1 MANKKIQ
8 HKAAVAKPRLDAGSI
23 WLAGVGAASL
33 ARKHGVVVL
42 GDLIAEGRRLQAEA
56 GKFVHE
62 ARVDAQAQV
71 KGLLTPV
78 KARLQQEA
86 KKAGALVEAGV
97 AGALGRVGIPSKADI
112 DELSQ
117 RVATLS
123 RQLKAATKNA

>member
-1 MANKKIQ
+1 MANKKSQ
-8 HKAAVAKPRLDAGSI
+8 NNSHATKAQVNAGTI

-33 ARKHGVVVL
+33 ARKHGKLLL
-42 GDLIAEGRRLQAEA
+42 GDFVAEGRRLQGEA

-78 KARLQQEA
+78 KARLEQEV
-86 KKAGALVEAGV
+86 KKAGAVVEVGV
-97 AGALGRVGIPSKADI
+97 SGALARLGIPSKADI

-117 RVATLS
+117 RVAALS
-123 RQLKAATKNA
+123 RQLKAATKSG